1 MDKQFSQESKH
12 LIRFLHQEEQS
23 LKPICIAFY
32 RKQYSLVMSSANEV
46 SSGECSFMRI
56 EYQYLL

>member
-32 RKQYSLVMSSANEV
+32 RKQHSLVRMKFHWVNV
-46 SSGECSFMRI
+46 R
-56 EYQYLL
+56 L